1 MAALNPLAEEL
12 NGIIKAANPHVLEML
27 SDLGLRMFFPKGIL
41 SQSAEAKQ
49 KGHKFNAS
57 IGIALEKGAPMYL
70 PCVHK
75 YFNGLDPKDL
85 YPYATHGKPELR
97 KRWREKILVE
107 NPRLNGKMLGMP
119 IVTSGVTS
127 GLSLVGDLFV
137 DPGDVV
143 ILPDLFWGNYKL
155 TYAVRAQA
163 AIKTFPTYDER
174 GAFNVAAFKET
185 LLKEGKRTGKLIVLL
200 NFPNNPA
207 GYMINLKEAN
217 GIGDAVLAAAKANI
231 NIVAVTD
238 DAYFSLVYDE
248 HALQESVF
256 GWLANMHER
265 VLAIKLDGATKEE
278 FVWGFRTG
286 FLTYSPGGKV
296 TDELL
301 TALEK
306 KTMGNIRASI
316 SNCPHPS
323 QTIVWK
329 ALDDPNFPAEKK
341 QKFELMKARADMI
354 HTVLADPKYDEVMTA
369 YPFNAGYF
377 MCLKLKTVEAEPLRV
392 HLLNEYGV
400 GLISMGKVDLRV
412 AFSCLEVDQIAE
424 MFEIIY
430 KGIKDLER
438 N

>member
-1 MAALNPLAEEL
+1 MAALNPLAQEL
-12 NGIIKAANPHVLEML
+12 NGMIEAANPHVLEML
-27 SDLGLRMFFPKGIL
+27 SDLGKRMFFPKGIL

-49 KGHKFNAS
+49 KAHKFNAS
-57 IGIALEKGAPMYL
+57 IGIALENGAPMYL

-107 NPRLNGKMLGMP
+107 NPKLNGKTLGMP
-119 IVTSGVTS
+119 IV
-127 GLSLVGDLFV
+127 
-137 DPGDVV
+137 DPGDVIV
-143 ILPDLFWGNYKL
+143 LPDLFWGNYRL
-155 TYAVRAQA
+155 TFAVRAEGE
-163 AIKTFPTYDER
+163 IKTFPTYDER

-185 LLKEGKRTGKLIVLL
+185 LLKEGKRTGKLVVLM

-217 GIGDAVLAAAKANI
+217 GIHDAILAAAKANV

-238 DAYFSLVYDE
+238 DAYFGLVYDE

-256 GWLANMHER
+256 GWVANLHER

-286 FLTYSPGGKV
+286 FMTYAPGGKA

-306 KTMGNIRASI
+306 KTMGDIRASI

-323 QTIVWK
+323 QTIVLK
-329 ALDDPNFPAEKK
+329 ALDDPQFPVERK
-341 QKFELMKARADMI
+341 QKFVLMKARADAI
-354 HTVLADPKYDEVMTA
+354 HEVLKDPKFGEVMTM

-392 HLLNEYGV
+392 HLLDKYGV
-400 GLISMGKVDLRV
+400 GLISMGKVDLRI
-412 AFSCLEVDQIAE
+412 AFSCLEVEQIPE

-430 KGIKDLER
+430 KGIKDLEG
-438 N
+438 

>member
-1 MAALNPLAEEL
+1 MPALNPLAQEL
-12 NGIIKAANPHVLEML
+12 NGMIEAANPHVLEML
-27 SDLGLRMFFPKGIL
+27 SDLGKRMYFPKGIL
-41 SQSAEAKQ
+41 SQSAEAKK

-57 IGIALEKGAPMYL
+57 IGIALENGAPMYL

-107 NPRLNGKMLGMP
+107 NPKLNGKTLGLP

-127 GLSLVGDLFV
+127 GLSLVADLFV

-143 ILPDLFWGNYKL
+143 ILPDLFWGNYRL
-155 TYAVRAQA
+155 TFVVRAQGE
-163 AIKTFPTYDER
+163 IKTFATYDER
-174 GAFNVAAFKET
+174 GTFNVAAFKET
-185 LLKEGKRTGKLIVLL
+185 LLAEGKKKGKLIVLM

-217 GIGDAVLAAAKANI
+217 GIHDAILEAAKAGI

-238 DAYFSLVYDE
+238 DAYFGLVYDE
-248 HALQESVF
+248 HCLGESIF
-256 GWLANMHER
+256 GWVANLHPR

-286 FLTYSPGGKV
+286 FMTYAPGG
-296 TDELL
+296 TANDELL

-306 KTMGNIRASI
+306 KTMGDIRASI

-323 QTIVWK
+323 QTIVLK
-329 ALDDPNFPAEKK
+329 ALDDPNFAAEKK
-341 QKFELMKARADMI
+341 QKFELMKARADAI
-354 HTVLADPKYDEVMTA
+354 HEVLRDPKFGEVMTA

-392 HLLNEYGV
+392 HLLDKYGV
-400 GLISMGKVDLRV
+400 GLISMGKVDLRI
-412 AFSCLEVDQIAE
+412 AFSCLEVDE
-424 MFEIIY
+424 LPELFEIIY
-430 KGIKDLER
+430 QGIKDLEGS
-438 N
+438 

>member
-1 MAALNPLAEEL
+1 MAALNPLAQEL
-12 NGIIKAANPHVLEML
+12 NDMIEATNPHVLEML
-27 SDLGLRMFFPKGIL
+27 SDLGKRMFFPKGIL
-41 SQSAEAKQ
+41 SQSAEAKK

-57 IGIALEKGAPMYL
+57 IGIALENGTPMYL
-70 PCVHK
+70 PCIHK

-97 KRWREKILVE
+97 KRWREKIIVE
-107 NPRLNGKMLGMP
+107 NPKLNGKTMGMP
-119 IVTSGVTS
+119 MVTSGVTS
-127 GLSLVGDLFV
+127 GLSLVADLFV
-137 DPGDVV
+137 DPDDVI

-155 TYAVRAQA
+155 TFIVRGQGQ
-163 AIKTFPTYDER
+163 IKTFQTYDER

-185 LLKEGKRTGKLIVLL
+185 LLAEGKRTGKLIVLM

-217 GIGDAVLAAAKANI
+217 GIHDAILEAANAGI

-248 HALQESVF
+248 HALQESIF
-256 GWLANMHER
+256 GWLANLHER

-278 FVWGFRTG
+278 FVWGFRTA
-286 FLTYSPGGKV
+286 FLTYAPGGNC

-316 SNCPHPS
+316 SNCSHPS

-329 ALDDPNFPAEKK
+329 ALDDPAFPAEKK
-341 QKFELMKARADMI
+341 QKFDLMKARADMI
-354 HTVLADPKYDEVMTA
+354 HEVLANPKYDEVMTA

-392 HLLNEYGV
+392 HLLDKYGV
-400 GLISMGKVDLRV
+400 GLISMGKVDLRI
-412 AFSCLEVDQIAE
+412 AFSCLEANQIAE
-424 MFEIIY
+424 LFEIIY
-430 KGIKDLER
+430 QGIKDLEGK
-438 N
+438 

>member
-1 MAALNPLAEEL
+1 MAALNPLAQEL
-12 NGIIKAANPHVLEML
+12 NGMIEAANPHVLEML
-27 SDLGLRMFFPKGIL
+27 SDLGKRMFFPKGIL

-49 KGHKFNAS
+49 KAHKFNAS
-57 IGIALEKGAPMYL
+57 IGIALENGAPMYL

-107 NPRLNGKMLGMP
+107 NPKLNGKTLGMP

-127 GLSLVGDLFV
+127 GLSLVADLFV
-137 DPGDVV
+137 DPGDVIV
-143 ILPDLFWGNYKL
+143 LPDLFWGNYRL
-155 TYAVRAQA
+155 TFAVRAEGE
-163 AIKTFPTYDER
+163 IKTFPTYDER

-185 LLKEGKRTGKLIVLL
+185 LLKEGKRTGKLVVLM

-217 GIGDAVLAAAKANI
+217 GIHDAILAAAKANV

-238 DAYFSLVYDE
+238 DAYFGLVYDE

-256 GWLANMHER
+256 GWVANLHER

-286 FLTYSPGGKV
+286 FMTYAPGGKA

-306 KTMGNIRASI
+306 KTMGDIRASI

-323 QTIVWK
+323 QTIVLK
-329 ALDDPNFPAEKK
+329 ALDDPQFPVERK
-341 QKFELMKARADMI
+341 QKFVLMKARADAI
-354 HTVLADPKYDEVMTA
+354 HEVLKDPKFGEVMTM

-392 HLLNEYGV
+392 HLLDKYGV
-400 GLISMGKVDLRV
+400 GLISMGKVDLRI
-412 AFSCLEVDQIAE
+412 AFSCLEVEQIPE

-430 KGIKDLER
+430 KGIKDLEG
-438 N
+438 

>member
-12 NGIIKAANPHVLEML
+12 NGMIEAANPRVLEML
-27 SDLGLRMFFPKGIL
+27 SDLGKRMFFPKGIL

-97 KRWREKILVE
+97 KRWREKIIYE
-107 NPRLNGKMLGMP
+107 NPRLNGKTLGTP

-127 GLSLVGDLFV
+127 GLSLVADLFV

-155 TYAVRAQA
+155 TFIVRAQA
-163 AIKTFPTYDER
+163 EIKTFPTYNDR
-174 GAFNVAAFKET
+174 GGFNVAAFKEV
-185 LLKEGKRTGKLIVLL
+185 LLKEGKRTGKLVVLL

-207 GYMINLKEAN
+207 GYMINMKEAN
-217 GIGDAVLAAAKANI
+217 GIHDAVLAAAKANI
-231 NIVAVTD
+231 NVVAVTD

-248 HALQESVF
+248 HSLQESVF
-256 GWLANMHER
+256 GWLANLHER
-265 VLAIKLDGATKEE
+265 VLAIKLHGATKEE
-278 FVWGFRTG
+278 FVWGFRTA
-286 FLTYSPGGKV
+286 FLTYAPGGRC

-323 QTIVWK
+323 QTIVLK
-329 ALDDPNFPAEKK
+329 ALDDASFPAEKREK
-341 QKFELMKARADMI
+341 YELMKARADTI
-354 HTVLADPKYDEVMTA
+354 HEVLADPKYDEVMTA

-392 HLLNEYGV
+392 HLLDTYGV
-400 GLISMGKVDLRV
+400 GLISMGKVDLRI
-412 AFSCLEVDQIAE
+412 AFSCLEVEQIAE

-430 KGIKDLER
+430 KGIKDLEG

>member
-12 NGIIKAANPHVLEML
+12 NGMIEGANPRVLEML
-27 SDLGLRMFFPKGIL
+27 SALGKRMFFPKGIL
-41 SQSAEAKQ
+41 SQSAEAK
-49 KGHKFNAS
+49 KKAHKFNAS

-70 PCVHK
+70 PCIHK
-75 YFNGLDPKDL
+75 YFNGLEPKDL

-97 KRWREKILVE
+97 KRWREKILCE
-107 NPRLNGKMLGMP
+107 NPKLNGKTLGMP

-127 GLSLVGDLFV
+127 GLSLVADLFL

-143 ILPDLFWGNYKL
+143 VLPDLFWGNYKL
-155 TYAVRAQA
+155 TFIVRAQA
-163 AIKTFPTYDER
+163 EIKTFTTYDDR
-174 GAFNVAAFKET
+174 GGFNVAAFKET
-185 LLKEGKRTGKLIVLL
+185 LLKEGKRTGKLVVLL

-207 GYMINLKEAN
+207 GYMINMKEAN
-217 GIGDAVLAAAKANI
+217 GIHDAILAAAKANI

-248 HALQESVF
+248 HSLQESVF
-256 GWLANMHER
+256 GWLANLHER

-278 FVWGFRTG
+278 FVWGFRTA
-286 FLTYSPGGKV
+286 FMTYAPGGRC

-316 SNCPHPS
+316 SNCAHPS
-323 QTIVWK
+323 QTIVLK
-329 ALDDPNFPAEKK
+329 ALDDPNFAAEKR
-341 QKFELMKARADMI
+341 QKFDLMKARSDKI
-354 HTVLADPKYDEVMTA
+354 HEVLADPKYDEVMTA

-392 HLLNEYGV
+392 HLLDEYGV
-400 GLISMGKVDLRV
+400 GLISMGKVDLRI
-412 AFSCLEVDQIAE
+412 AFSCLEVEQIAE

-430 KGIKDLER
+430 QGIKDLEG

>member
-12 NGIIKAANPHVLEML
+12 NGMIEAANPRVLEML
-27 SDLGLRMFFPKGIL
+27 SDLGKRMFFPKGIL

-97 KRWREKILVE
+97 KRWREKIIYE
-107 NPRLNGKMLGMP
+107 NPRLNGKTLGTP

-127 GLSLVGDLFV
+127 GLSLVADLFV

-155 TYAVRAQA
+155 TFIVRAQA
-163 AIKTFPTYDER
+163 EIKTFPTYNDR
-174 GAFNVAAFKET
+174 GGFNVAAFKEV
-185 LLKEGKRTGKLIVLL
+185 LLKEGKRTGKLVVLL

-207 GYMINLKEAN
+207 GYMINMKEAN
-217 GIGDAVLAAAKANI
+217 GIHDAVLAAAKANI
-231 NIVAVTD
+231 NVVAVTD

-248 HALQESVF
+248 HSLQESVF
-256 GWLANMHER
+256 GWLANLHER

-278 FVWGFRTG
+278 FVWGFRTA
-286 FLTYSPGGKV
+286 FLTYAPGGRC

-323 QTIVWK
+323 QTIVLK
-329 ALDDPNFPAEKK
+329 ALDDASFPAEKREK
-341 QKFELMKARADMI
+341 YELMKARADTI
-354 HTVLADPKYDEVMTA
+354 HEVLADPKYDEVMTA

-392 HLLNEYGV
+392 HLLDTYGV
-400 GLISMGKVDLRV
+400 GLISMGKVDLRI
-412 AFSCLEVDQIAE
+412 AFSCLEVEQIAE

-430 KGIKDLER
+430 KGIKDLEG

>member
-1 MAALNPLAEEL
+1 MAALNPLAQEL
-12 NGIIKAANPHVLEML
+12 NGMIEAANPHVLEML
-27 SDLGLRMFFPKGIL
+27 SDLGKRVFFPKGIL

-57 IGIALEKGAPMYL
+57 IGIALENGAPMYL

-107 NPRLNGKMLGMP
+107 NPKLNGKTLGLP

-143 ILPDLFWGNYKL
+143 ILPDLFWGNYTL
-155 TYAVRAQA
+155 TFVVRAQGE
-163 AIKTFPTYDER
+163 IRTFPTYADGR
-174 GAFNVAAFKET
+174 GFNVAAFRET
-185 LLKEGKRTGKLIVLL
+185 LLTEGKRAGKLIVLM

-217 GIGDAVLAAAKANI
+217 GIHDAILEAAKAGI

-238 DAYFSLVYDE
+238 DAYFGLVYDE
-248 HALQESVF
+248 HCLRESIF
-256 GWLANMHER
+256 GWLANLHPR

-286 FLTYSPGGKV
+286 FLTYAPGG
-296 TDELL
+296 TASDDIL

-306 KTMGNIRASI
+306 KTMGDIRASI

-323 QTIVWK
+323 QTIVLK
-329 ALDDPNFPAEKK
+329 ALDDPNFAAEKK
-341 QKFELMKARADMI
+341 QKFELMKARADKI
-354 HTVLADPKYDEVMTA
+354 HEVLRDPKFGEVMTA

-392 HLLNEYGV
+392 HLLDKYGV
-400 GLISMGKVDLRV
+400 GLISMGKVDLRI
-412 AFSCLEVDQIAE
+412 AFSCLEVDQLPE
-424 MFEIIY
+424 LFEIIY
-430 KGIKDLER
+430 QGIKDLEK
-438 N
+438 

>member
-1 MAALNPLAEEL
+1 MAALNPLAQQL
-12 NGIIKAANPHVLEML
+12 NGMIEAANPHVVEML
-27 SDLGLRMFFPKGIL
+27 SDLGKRMFFPKGIL
-41 SQSAEAKQ
+41 SQSAEAKK

-57 IGIALEKGAPMYL
+57 IGIALENGAPMYL

-107 NPRLNGKMLGMP
+107 NPKLNGKTLGLP

-127 GLSLVGDLFV
+127 GLSLVADLFV

-143 ILPDLFWGNYKL
+143 ILPDLFWGNYRL
-155 TYAVRAQA
+155 TFVVRAQGE
-163 AIKTFPTYDER
+163 IRTFPTYADGR
-174 GAFNVAAFKET
+174 GFNVAAFRET
-185 LLKEGKRTGKLIVLL
+185 LLTEGKRAGKLIVLM

-217 GIGDAVLAAAKANI
+217 GIHDAVLEAAKAGI

-238 DAYFSLVYDE
+238 DAYFGLVYDE
-248 HALQESVF
+248 HCLGESIF
-256 GWLANMHER
+256 GWVANLHPR

-278 FVWGFRTG
+278 FVWGFRTA
-286 FLTYSPGGKV
+286 FMTYAPGG
-296 TDELL
+296 TASDELL

-306 KTMGNIRASI
+306 KTMGDIRASI

-323 QTIVWK
+323 QTIVLK
-329 ALDDPNFPAEKK
+329 ALDDPNFAAEKK
-341 QKFELMKARADMI
+341 QKFELMKARADKI
-354 HTVLADPKYDEVMTA
+354 HEVLRDPKFGEVMTA

-377 MCLKLKTVEAEPLRV
+377 MCLKLKTVEAEPLRL
-392 HLLNEYGV
+392 HLLDKYGV
-400 GLISMGKVDLRV
+400 GLISMGKVDLRI
-412 AFSCLEVDQIAE
+412 AFSCLEVDQLPE
-424 MFEIIY
+424 LFEIIY
-430 KGIKDLER
+430 QGIKDLEK
-438 N
+438 

>member
-12 NGIIKAANPHVLEML
+12 NGMIEAANPRVLEML
-27 SDLGLRMFFPKGIL
+27 SDLGKRMFFPKGIL
-41 SQSAEAKQ
+41 SQSAEAKK

-70 PCVHK
+70 PCIHK

-97 KRWREKILVE
+97 KRWREKIIVE
-107 NPRLNGKMLGMP
+107 NPRLNGKTLGVP

-127 GLSLVGDLFV
+127 GLSLVADLFV

-155 TYAVRAQA
+155 TFIVRGQGQ
-163 AIKTFPTYDER
+163 IKTFPTYDER

-185 LLKEGKRTGKLIVLL
+185 LLTEGKRTGKLVVLL

-217 GIGDAVLAAAKANI
+217 GIGDAILAAAKANI

-256 GWLANMHER
+256 GWLANLHER

-278 FVWGFRTG
+278 FVWGFRTA
-286 FLTYSPGGKV
+286 FMTYAPGGRV
-296 TDELL
+296 SDDLL

-323 QTIVWK
+323 QTIVLK
-329 ALDDPNFPAEKK
+329 ALDDPNFAAEKRA
-341 QKFELMKARADMI
+341 KFELMKARADTI
-354 HTVLADPKYDEVMTA
+354 HEVLADPKYDEVMTA

-392 HLLNEYGV
+392 HLLDKYGV
-400 GLISMGKVDLRV
+400 GLISMGKVDLRI

-430 KGIKDLER
+430 RGIKDLEGK
-438 N
+438 